1 MKRSGYVMLTLVMV
15 MGLCGLAM
23 AAEQAP
29 AEKKDAPKVEQK
41 AEKKEAPKAE
51 MKAVPKAEKK
61 EAPKADAKAAPKK
74 ETPKAEKKDA
84 KVKVRHVVCLKF
96 KDDAK
101 PEQIQAVEKAF
112 KDLKTKIK
120 EIVSLE
126 MGTNISPEKLNN
138 GFTHCFILTF
148 NSEKDRDAY
157 LVHPD
162 HKAFGQV
169 LGPIN
174 AGVFVIDFIAK
185 N

>member
-1 MKRSGYVMLTLVMV
+1 MKRYGYAMLTILMV
-15 MGLCGLAM
+15 MGLCGLAL

-29 AEKKDAPKVEQK
+29 SEKKDAPKVEQK
-41 AEKKEAPKAE
+41 KEAPKAE
-51 MKAVPKAEKK
+51 AKAAPKAEKK
-61 EAPKADAKAAPKK
+61 EAPKADAKAAPK
-74 ETPKAEKKDA
+74 AEKKDA
-84 KVKVRHVVCLKF
+84 KVKVRHVVCFKF

-120 EIVSLE
+120 EIVSFE
-126 MGTNISPEKLNN
+126 MGTNISPEKLNK

-148 NSEKDRDAY
+148 NSEKDRNAY

-169 LGPIN
+169 LSPVG
-174 AGVFVIDFIAK
+174 ADVFVIDFIAK